1 MVVVGV
7 EVVVAVVGV
16 AGTVGAEVAEIGE
29 MIMLAWTVVVLP
41 ADWEG
46 LGRLRMVMAK
56 LEG

>member
-1 MVVVGV
+1 VGV